1 MTKYILLIFSV
12 LYFPALRAQQ
22 DVVYHL
28 FNDTTQV
35 YAFTSNGNKIEG
47 FMSSDTH
54 FRAFTGKKLS
64 EYNISLFDAFTNE
77 PLDYILPATNPDKTS
92 LRTTFSRFSDSSLV
106 PVSDAS
112 GSPKGKFEVDLLMP
126 EMLFSNEVLFKKISE
141 IIDKDKELT
150 HTDMRAVY
158 INASEKFKNQYLKSN
173 KELYAQ
179 YGSDCFACN
188 WEKKFMLTPLF
199 FNNEYISLNISKY
212 AYTGGAHGM
221 LQNTIVN
228 IDKKSGE
235 ILTLKD
241 LISEDSEKK
250 LSEIITDYVAKNKGL
265 DETTSLKKA
274 GFFNKTLPPASNF
287 AVTPYGLFFVY
298 NPYEIAPYSMGI
310 ITVFIPEKELDD
322 ILIKNL

>member
-1 MTKYILLIFSV
+1 MKKLILLIIST
-12 LYFPALRAQQ
+12 LSISALSAQQ

-28 FNDTTQV
+28 FEDSTQV
-35 YAFTSNGNKIEG
+35 YAYTSDGKKIEG
-47 FMSSDTH
+47 FMTSDTH
-54 FRAFTGKKLS
+54 FRAFTGKRLS

-77 PLDYILPATNPDKTS
+77 PLDYILPATSPDKTS
-92 LRTTFSRFSDSSLV
+92 FPTTFNRFSDSSLV

-112 GSPKGKFEVDLLMP
+112 ESPKGKFEVDLLMP
-126 EMLFSNEVLFKKISE
+126 EMLSSNQVLFKKISE
-141 IIDKDKELT
+141 IIDKDKELS
-150 HTDMRAVY
+150 HADMQAVFL
-158 INASEKFKNQYLKSN
+158 NASEKFKNQYLKSN

-179 YGSDCFACN
+179 YGTDCFACN

-199 FNNEYISLNISKY
+199 FNNEYISLNINKY
-212 AYTGGAHGM
+212 VYTGGAHGM

-235 ILTLKD
+235 ILTLED
-241 LISEDSEKK
+241 LIRGDAEKK
-250 LSEIITDYVAKNKGL
+250 LSEIITNHVAKNKGL
-265 DETTSLKKA
+265 DESASLKKA

-287 AVTPYGLFFVY
+287 AVTPYGLLFVY

-322 ILIKNL
+322 ILIKKL